1 MSESNIVDF
10 RNFKEKKEIES
21 DISRGRKPLHMSHS
35 TGKLHGSPYLNN
47 SETED
52 FGNRMQRIKA
62 SLEKINS
69 LMSELK
75 AKGKSQN

>member
-10 RNFKEKKEIES
+10 RSFKEKKEIES

-52 FGNRMQRIKA
+52 FGNRMQRIKS

-75 AKGKSQN
+75 AKGKSKN

>member
-10 RNFKEKKEIES
+10 RNFKEKKEIEN
-21 DISRGRKPLHMSHS
+21 DISRGRKPLHMSHT
-35 TGKLHGSPYLNN
+35 TGKLHGSPYLRN
-47 SETED
+47 SETQD
-52 FGNRMQRIKA
+52 FGDRMQRIKA

-75 AKGKSQN
+75 AKR